1 MILGDE
7 WADFFI
13 LMVNV
18 FLFMLIRRKCR
29 TKYQTHPFSGIVTG
43 TETPFTYA

>member
-1 MILGDE
+1 MILGDQ

-18 FLFMLIRRKCR
+18 FLFMFIRGKCKI
-29 TKYQTHPFSGIVTG
+29 KYQAHHFSGIVTG
-43 TETPFTYA
+43 TETAFTYV

>member
-1 MILGDE
+1 MLGDQ

-18 FLFMLIRRKCR
+18 FLFMLIRGKCR
-29 TKYQTHPFSGIVTG
+29 IKYQTRHFSGIVTG
-43 TETPFTYA
+43 TETPFT